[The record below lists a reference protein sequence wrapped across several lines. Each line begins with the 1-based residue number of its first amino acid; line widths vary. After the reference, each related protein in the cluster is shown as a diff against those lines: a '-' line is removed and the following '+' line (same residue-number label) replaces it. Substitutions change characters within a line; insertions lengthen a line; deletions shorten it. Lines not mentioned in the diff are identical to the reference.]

1 MSDPLASDDAYIVD
15 ASDMDQSEQVTADAS
30 MTEALETKRS
40 VTFTDASA
48 EYAAA
53 VAAADEEEDEEVPD
67 FSSLP
72 PFASEENKALDRQ
85 VRTAEPDTR
94 FGTHLVDDG
103 GTQRNVIA
111 TPLTCELER
120 QCA

>member
-40 VTFTDASA
+40 VTFTDGDASA

-94 FGTHLVDDG
+94 FGTHLVDDT
-103 GTQRNVIA
+103 GTQ
-111 TPLTCELER
+111 
-120 QCA
+120 